1 MICYSSKGSATTCPK
16 AVTTDVSTNLPI
28 TFVDT
33 QLESSPHNQLILMQ
47 KPSQSDLEALTIICK
62 QPSFSI
68 EEEVVN
74 VYFRNFARLY
84 RTQDTVRGF
93 LPYLAPMYANSPK
106 GSLLRTATHAA
117 ALCAISQL
125 PNQKPLQYR
134 AADTYGKAM
143 RIAAEAL
150 QDPVQATSDETLQ
163 ATLLLCLY
171 EVSISSVMIQK
182 IPLLTILTV
191 YKGHGSFHRCMVK
204 SRRRCE
210 RDCSKQRNET
220 TRN

>member
-1 MICYSSKGSATTCPK
+1 
-16 AVTTDVSTNLPI
+16 
-28 TFVDT
+28 
-33 QLESSPHNQLILMQ
+33 MQ
-47 KPSQSDLEALTIICK
+47 RPSQGDFEALTTICQ

-84 RTQDTVRGF
+84 STQDTVRGF
-93 LPYLAPMYANSPK
+93 LPFLAPMYGTSSK

-125 PNQKPLQYR
+125 PDQQHLQLR

-143 RIAAEAL
+143 RIAAGAL

-163 ATLLLCLY
+163 ATLLLCLF
-171 EVSISSVMIQK
+171 EASM
-182 IPLLTILTV
+182 
-191 YKGHGSFHRCMVK
+191 
-204 SRRRCE
+204 
-210 RDCSKQRNET
+210 
-220 TRN
+220 

>member
-1 MICYSSKGSATTCPK
+1 
-16 AVTTDVSTNLPI
+16 
-28 TFVDT
+28 
-33 QLESSPHNQLILMQ
+33 MQ
-47 KPSQSDLEALTIICK
+47 KPSQSDFDALTTICQ

-84 RTQDTVRGF
+84 STQDTVRGF
-93 LPYLAPMYANSPK
+93 LPFLAPMYSTSSK
-106 GSLLRTATHAA
+106 GSLLRIATHAA

-125 PNQKPLQYR
+125 PDQKHLQLR

-143 RIAAEAL
+143 RIAASAL

-171 EVSISSVMIQK
+171 EVRMQRCHSQK
-182 IPLLTILTV
+182 IYTLTNLN
-191 YKGHGSFHRCMVK
+191 SL
-204 SRRRCE
+204 
-210 RDCSKQRNET
+210 
-220 TRN
+220 